1 MKSRARDWLRQAESE
16 LAWGRDSFSSGHWGP
31 VCFTSQQIAEKCLK
45 AIALHRGAA
54 EVRSHSLIRIA
65 SELGIDGDIEQMG
78 RRLDAYYISA
88 RYPDAFVEGAPFE
101 YFDREQAEEALLF
114 AGRFIDLAQ
123 RELGED
129 G

>member
-16 LAWGRDSFSSGHWGP
+16 L
-31 VCFTSQQIAEKCLK
+31 
-45 AIALHRGAA
+45 
-54 EVRSHSLIRIA
+54 
-65 SELGIDGDIEQMG
+65 GIDGDIEKMG
-78 RRLDAYYISA
+78 RRLDVYYISA

-101 YFDREQAEEALLF
+101 YFDKDLAEEALLF
-114 AGRFIDLAQ
+114 AGRFLDLAQ